1 MKKKIISFALIM
13 MTTAIQA
20 QTLEECQLAAEK
32 NYPRKRF
39 QNFISFR

>member
-1 MKKKIISFALIM
+1 MKKKTLTLVLLLAVFSA
-13 MTTAIQA
+13 QA
-20 QTLEECQLAAEK
+20 QTLEECQQAAEK